1 MVFRSGRKIIDFETE
16 LGAPIYGN
24 PQSFIKSES
33 AGFNP
38 PRIMNQNTYGS

>member
-1 MVFRSGRKIIDFETE
+1 MIFRSGRKIIDYELE

-33 AGFNP
+33 GNNTKP
-38 PRIMNQNTYGS
+38 PRIIF